1 MSLMLVVSMVA
12 WFSYSQLALQCCS
25 LAQRSKQAF
34 LDIGHIDGRLCK
46 NPLLSYKPCV
56 GPCEPIVIAFA
67 WLQAQQQA
75 EQAQQEAARALQD
88 QQAQQAKQAEQAKP
102 APFQASVQAP
112 PELKPKRES
121 SSGFSALVSCYVT
134 TMCLSRM
141 STVPPLGS
149 QSSLL

>member
-75 EQAQQEAARALQD
+75 EQAQQEAARA
-88 QQAQQAKQAEQAKP
+88 QQEQQAKQAEQIKQAEQTAARAQQQAEQAQQEAARAQQEQQAK
-102 APFQASVQAP
+102 QAEQIKQA
-112 PELKPKRES
+112 EQ
-121 SSGFSALVSCYVT
+121 SAAAAQQQAEQAQT
-134 TMCLSRM
+134 I
-141 STVPPLGS
+141 
-149 QSSLL
+149 